1 MSPSYPRPLLPHTS
15 SLHNL
20 RARNKSMNKEAC
32 SFHFGAIDSKT
43 NKQQN
48 KRKQVQELCGPERVT
63 MCDLKV
69 TYWIIL

>member
-1 MSPSYPRPLLPHTS
+1 
-15 SLHNL
+15 
-20 RARNKSMNKEAC
+20 MNKEAC